1 MGEAAL
7 AVKGLTKRYSGRA
20 VLDRVDLTLEENR
33 VYALLGEPG
42 SGKTTLLRC
51 VGGLCRPDE
60 GEISVLG
67 NLPRDL
73 TAARREVGMLIDQ
86 PAYCADLTVL
96 NNMRLQARIIG
107 GVDKKRI
114 ASLMKAMGITP
125 RQTGRRSAGGCPPS
139 VRLSLAVALAF
150 LGAPR
155 LLILDEPY
163 SGMDGDTAELLKTLL
178 EREMSEHPMTALIS
192 GQFFAELY
200 PVATD
205 FIIMDRGRVL
215 SQMTKREVEA
225 RLPAGISKSG
235 EYEAFYR
242 ALAKE
247 VGAGS

>member
-7 AVKGLTKRYSGRA
+7 AVRGLTKRYSGRA
-20 VLDRVDLTLEENR
+20 VLDRVELTLEENR

-42 SGKTTLLRC
+42 SGKTTLFRC
-51 VGGLCRPDE
+51 GGGLCRPDE
-60 GEISVLG
+60 GEISILG

-73 TAARREVGMLIDQ
+73 TAARREAGLLIDQ

-96 NNMRLQARIIG
+96 NNVRLQARIIG

-114 ASLMKAMGITP
+114 ASVMQAMGITP
-125 RQTGRRSAGGCPPS
+125 RQTGRRSAGACSPA

-155 LLILDEPY
+155 LIMLDEPY
-163 SGMDGDTAELLKTLL
+163 SGMDGETAELLKRLL
-178 EREMSEHPMTALIS
+178 ERERGEHPLTAVIS
-192 GQFFAELY
+192 GQFFADLY

-215 SQMTKREVEA
+215 AQMTKRDIEA
-225 RLPAGISKSG
+225 RLPAGISRSG

-247 VGAGS
+247 GGAGS